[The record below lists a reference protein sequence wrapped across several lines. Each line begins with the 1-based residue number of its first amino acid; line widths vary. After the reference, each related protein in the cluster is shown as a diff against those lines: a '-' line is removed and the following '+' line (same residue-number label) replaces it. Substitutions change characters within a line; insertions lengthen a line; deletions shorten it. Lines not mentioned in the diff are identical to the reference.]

1 MCYSNDSNET
11 CLCKMRKKNIDLIIL
26 KKKKKALFEW
36 DTKNSP
42 VGKDGQCFN
51 YICLTFI

>member
-1 MCYSNDSNET
+1 MLFKWFKWDLSMQNEKEKYRLNYS
-11 CLCKMRKKNIDLIIL
+11 